1 VLSQLLPDVDAGHG
15 SRSLGAGFREPSL
28 LLDDAGIEVCI
39 VEDLEEEGARALV
52 GRHLESLVDSDTEG
66 DMVLTVAKNCVGSL
80 VGNGNSCEE
89 LLVVHETAVGMVKE
103 IESWGELEVL

>member
-66 DMVLTVAKNCVGSL
+66 DMVLTVAKNCVWS
-80 VGNGNSCEE
+80 
-89 LLVVHETAVGMVKE
+89 LVVHETAVGMVKE

>member
-1 VLSQLLPDVDAGHG
+1 VLTEVLPNVDVGHG
-15 SRSLGAGFREPSL
+15 SRSLDAGFREPSL
-28 LLDDAGIEVCI
+28 LLDDAGREVCI

-66 DMVLTVAKNCVGSL
+66 DMVLTVAKI
-80 VGNGNSCEE
+80 CEE

-103 IESWGELEVL
+103 IESWGGLEIL